1 MCICLFSHK
10 KVLPKLKNQKKKSLC
25 TIIMDTLAL
34 SVAQFLLFSAFELVF
49 NNFFSGLEGAKI
61 SQSVLKSFFF
71 QTTVKSHMKSG

>member
-1 MCICLFSHK
+1 MCICSFSHK
-10 KVLPKLKNQKKKSLC
+10 KVLPKLKNQKKISLC

-49 NNFFSGLEGAKI
+49 NNFFFWFGRGKNISVGPKI
-61 SQSVLKSFFF
+61 FFF